1 MRRLAWIP
9 ALLLIIALW
18 QAWIDLRSVP
28 DYIAPAPTDIGGA
41 RWDERSALAS
51 EVLVTAREML
61 AGFAPAVAG
70 GLAAAI
76 VLHRARWLRGAVYP
90 LLVAS
95 QSVPI
100 VALAPLLVIGFGFGL
115 APKVAIVALVCFLPV
130 TVNAL
135 DGFAS
140 VPAELRRTMRT
151 LNASP
156 RSIFWRVELPWAAPR
171 IFRGVRLAA
180 AYAAIA
186 ALFGEYAGGSGGLAD
201 SMHDQLDTGLVGAGV
216 VLLACLALALFGA
229 VVLLERLTIPWA
241 REG

>member
-1 MRRLAWIP
+1 VRRLAWIP
-9 ALLLIIALW
+9 ALVLIIAAW
-18 QAWIDLRSVP
+18 QAWIDLRDVP
-28 DYIAPAPTDIGGA
+28 DYIAPAPTDITRA
-41 RWDERSALAS
+41 LWDGRSTFAS
-51 EVLVTAREML
+51 EAAVTAREML
-61 AGFAPAVAG
+61 VGFGVAVAA
-70 GLAAAI
+70 GLGAAI
-76 VLHRARWLRGAVYP
+76 VLHRVRWLRGAVYP

-95 QSVPI
+95 QSIPI
-100 VALAPLLVIGFGFGL
+100 VAIAPLLVIGLGFGL

-140 VPAELRRTMRT
+140 TPGDLRRTMRT

-171 IFRGVRLAA
+171 IFSGARIAA

-201 SMHDQLDTGLVGAGV
+201 SMHDQLDTGLVGAAV
-216 VLLACLALALFGA
+216 MLLAVLALGLFGA
-229 VVLLERLTIPWA
+229 VVLLERLAIPWA

>member
-1 MRRLAWIP
+1 VRRLAWIP
-9 ALLLIIALW
+9 ALVLMIAAW

-28 DYIAPAPTDIGGA
+28 DYIAPAPSDIT
-41 RWDERSALAS
+41 SALWDARSTFAS
-51 EVLVTAREML
+51 EAAVTAREML
-61 AGFAPAVAG
+61 VGFAVAVAA
-70 GLAAAI
+70 GLGAAI
-76 VLHRARWLRGAVYP
+76 ILHRVSWLRGAVYP

-95 QSVPI
+95 QSIPI
-100 VALAPLLVIGFGFGL
+100 VAIAPLLVIGLGFGL

-140 VPAELRRTMRT
+140 APADLRRTMRT

-171 IFRGVRLAA
+171 IFSGARIAA

-201 SMHDQLDTGLVGAGV
+201 SMHDQLDTGLVGAAV
-216 VLLACLALALFGA
+216 VLLACLALALFGV